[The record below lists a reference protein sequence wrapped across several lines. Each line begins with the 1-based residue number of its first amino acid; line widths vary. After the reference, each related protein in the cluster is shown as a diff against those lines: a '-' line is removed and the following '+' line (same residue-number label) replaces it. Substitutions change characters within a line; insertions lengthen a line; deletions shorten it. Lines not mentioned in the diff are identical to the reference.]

1 MIQWRGTFLYALWLY
16 TFSGVPVV
24 LCLFG
29 DLTEKQPP
37 SPSGARV
44 ISGRNFDGI
53 SAVVGRDNSSL
64 NEGIADTSQTFSLF
78 LRLLSEILMC
88 FHKRDFFIRSLR
100 YGVEIVRDKHSRR
113 HFLIIGFYGQQ

>member
-44 ISGRNFDGI
+44 ISGRNFDGV

-64 NEGIADTSQTFSLF
+64 YKGLASKSQTFSLF
-78 LRLLSEILMC
+78 LRLLSEMLMC
-88 FHKRDFFIRSLR
+88 SHKRDFFIRSLC
-100 YGVEIVRDKHSRR
+100 YGVEIAGDKHL
-113 HFLIIGFYGQQ
+113 HTDTF